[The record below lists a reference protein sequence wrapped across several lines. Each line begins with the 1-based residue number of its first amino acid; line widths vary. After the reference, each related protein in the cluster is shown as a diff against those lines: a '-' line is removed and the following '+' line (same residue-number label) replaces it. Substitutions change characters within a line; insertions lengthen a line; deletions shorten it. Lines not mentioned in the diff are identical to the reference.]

1 MNAVNYVD
9 QFYAKIDYILKK
21 IRTEQREN
29 IERAADILTETV
41 ERGGII
47 QSFGSGHS
55 FAAAIEVAG
64 RAGGFVN
71 SKAIKEFYGING
83 WFEVIEGVGDAF
95 IRLVDQQDEDCFI
108 FISNSGKNPL
118 HIDMAKYIKE
128 KGNKLIVVTNLKDS
142 QNAKSL
148 HSSGKKLYEFADVVL
163 DNCGDPGDCGIDI
176 PEYGMKTG
184 PTSSISAAYLLDSVV
199 LQAIENLVKKG
210 IEPPIMKSANVEG
223 GREYNESLIEKYK
236 DRMHRV

>member
-1 MNAVNYVD
+1 MNYVD
-9 QFYAKIDYILKK
+9 QFYARIDGILNQ
-21 IRTEQREN
+21 IQNEQREN
-29 IERAADILTETV
+29 IEKAANILTETV

-47 QSFGSGHS
+47 QAFGSGHS

-95 IRLVDQQDEDCFI
+95 IRLVDQQQEDCFI

-118 HIDMAKYIKE
+118 HIDMAKYVKE
-128 KGNKLIVVTNLKDS
+128 QGNKLIVVTNLNDS
-142 QNAKSL
+142 KNAKSL

-163 DNCGDPGDCGIDI
+163 DNCGDPGDCAIDI
-176 PEYGMKTG
+176 PEYDMKTG
-184 PTSSISAAYLLDSVV
+184 ATSSIAAAYLLNSVV
-199 LQAIENLVKKG
+199 LQAI
-210 IEPPIMKSANVEG
+210 
-223 GREYNESLIEKYK
+223 
-236 DRMHRV
+236 

>member
-1 MNAVNYVD
+1 MNYVD
-9 QFYAKIDYILKK
+9 QFYTKIDSILKQ
-21 IRTEQREN
+21 IHNEQQDN
-29 IERAADILTETV
+29 IKKAADILVETV

-71 SKAIKEFYGING
+71 SKAIKEFYGTNG

-95 IRLVDQQDEDCFI
+95 IRLVDQRKEDCFI

-118 HIDMAKYIKE
+118 HIDMAKYVKE
-128 KGNKLIVVTNLKDS
+128 QGNKLIVVTNLKES
-142 QNAKSL
+142 TNAKSL

-163 DNCGDPGDCGIDI
+163 DNYGDPGDCVIDI
-176 PEYGMKTG
+176 PEYDMKTG
-184 PTSSISAAYLLDSVV
+184 ATSSISAAFLLNSVV
-199 LQAIENLVKKG
+199 LHAIEKLVSKG
-210 IEPPIMKSANVEG
+210 IEPPIMKSANIEG
-223 GREYNESLIEKYK
+223 GREYNEALMNKYK